1 MMILL
6 EYAWCLITRQNCLGM
21 ETNKIQEIDIF
32 VSLINY
38 GNLRKLGWVV
48 SLSFPHFKIPGI
60 FFIVQL
66 PCSDYCCTEL
76 ALAAS
81 LLKQLFVMDL
91 TL

>member
-6 EYAWCLITRQNCLGM
+6 EYAWCLITRQNCLEM
-21 ETNKIQEIDIF
+21 ETNKIQEINIF
-32 VSLINY
+32 VSLIKY

-48 SLSFPHFKIPGI
+48 S
-60 FFIVQL
+60 
-66 PCSDYCCTEL
+66 YCCTEL